1 VGDFFLPLEK
11 KLVMDLPAFLAE
23 SLEDVVD
30 LLPPFPMVEVD
41 NDRKG
46 GDAPTDEDVQLADG
60 RGCSSLVLVHDVH
73 RGIVLGVVCWVG
85 GGAAAWYRRGLRAA
99 LQ

>member
-1 VGDFFLPLEK
+1 MGDFFLPLEK

-46 GDAPTDEDVQLADG
+46 GMHRPMKM
-60 RGCSSLVLVHDVH
+60 CSSQTDVD
-73 RGIVLGVVCWVG
+73 
-85 GGAAAWYRRGLRAA
+85 AA
-99 LQ
+99 LSFLCTMSTEGLF